1 MNSLRSHRQ
10 STMNMS
16 RFSKFVKLA
25 AAAALVAACTPAA
38 KIGGVVESAPS
49 SEVIVKLLDVNRY
62 EVLDTVKTDAS
73 GRFSYK
79 VDVEKGQPEFVYVF
93 YKDTKIASLL
103 LEAGDNVTV
112 KADTLGFY
120 EVEGSEECVKLA
132 QVENDYAATM
142 GRLGAI
148 AARIDKTSDPETAA
162 ALAKDMSREYVQ
174 YYRNS
179 VKYVLQNSKS
189 LTAVPVLYQNFGA
202 DLPVFAQSTD
212 ALHFIAVADSLET
225 VYPESKYVKALRK
238 EAERRS
244 GYLELQAKIANAEE
258 IGYPDIELPD
268 LNAKKIKLSDV
279 DAKVIMVYFW
289 SATDASQKMFNL
301 DVLKSLYEDY
311 HKRGFEIYQVALDP
325 DKASWAQVVKQQAL
339 PWINVCDGL
348 GGNSPYV
355 LTYNLAGLPSAY
367 IISDGELVDGQVVD
381 EKSLRKLI
389 DKLLK

>member
-1 MNSLRSHRQ
+1 MSSLRSHRQ

-38 KIGGVVESAPS
+38 KIDGVVESAPS

-79 VDVEKGQPEFVYVF
+79 VDVEKGQPEFLYIF

-103 LEAGDNVTV
+103 LESGDAVMVTS
-112 KADTLGFY
+112 DTLGFY
-120 EVEGSEECVKLA
+120 EVEGSDECVKLA
-132 QVENDYAATM
+132 QVENDHAATM

-148 AARIDKTSDPETAA
+148 SSRIEKATDPEVVS
-162 ALAKDMSREYVQ
+162 ALAKDMTREYVQ

-179 VKYVLQNSKS
+179 VKYVLENSKS
-189 LTAVPVLYQNFGA
+189 LTSVPVLYQNFGA

-212 ALHFIAVADSLET
+212 ALHFRTVADSLET

-244 GYLELQAKIANAEE
+244 GYLELQAKLANAEE

-268 LNAKKIKLSDV
+268 INARKIKLSEV

-289 SATDASQKMFNL
+289 SATDANQKMFNL
-301 DVLKSLYEDY
+301 DVLKSLYDDY

-325 DKASWAQVVKQQAL
+325 DKASWAQVVKQQNL

-367 IISDGELVDGQVVD
+367 IICDGDLVDGQVVD

>member
-1 MNSLRSHRQ
+1 
-10 STMNMS
+10 MS

-38 KIGGVVESAPS
+38 KIDGVVESAPS

-79 VDVEKGQPEFVYVF
+79 VDVEKGQPEFVYIF

-103 LEAGDNVTV
+103 LESGDAVMV
-112 KADTLGFY
+112 SSDTLGFY
-120 EVEGSEECVKLA
+120 EVEGSDECVKLA
-132 QVENDYAATM
+132 QVENDHAATM

-148 AARIDKTSDPETAA
+148 SSRIEKATDPEVVS
-162 ALAKDMSREYVQ
+162 ALAKDMTREYVQ

-179 VKYVLQNSKS
+179 VKYVLENSKS
-189 LTAVPVLYQNFGA
+189 LTSVPVLYQNFGA

-212 ALHFIAVADSLET
+212 ALHFRTVADSLET

-244 GYLELQAKIANAEE
+244 GYLELQAKLANAEE

-268 LNAKKIKLSDV
+268 INARKIKLSEV

-289 SATDASQKMFNL
+289 SATDANQKMFNL
-301 DVLKSLYEDY
+301 DVLKSLYDDY

-325 DKASWAQVVKQQAL
+325 DKASWAQVVKQQNL

-367 IISDGELVDGQVVD
+367 IICDGDLVDGQVVD

>member
-1 MNSLRSHRQ
+1 MSSLRSHRQ

-38 KIGGVVESAPS
+38 KIDGVVESAPS

-62 EVLDTVKTDAS
+62 EVLDTLKTDES
-73 GRFSYK
+73 GKFSYK
-79 VDVEKGQPEFVYVF
+79 VEVEKGQPEFVYLF

-103 LEAGDNVTV
+103 LESGDDVQV
-112 KADTLGFY
+112 AADTLGFY
-120 EVEGSEECVKLA
+120 EVEGSDECVKLA

-148 AARIDKTSDPETAA
+148 ASRIEKTSDPEVVS
-162 ALAKDMSREYVQ
+162 ALAKDMTREYVQ

-179 VKYVLQNSKS
+179 VKYVLENSKS
-189 LTAVPVLYQNFGA
+189 LTSVPVLYQNFGA

-212 ALHFIAVADSLET
+212 AIHFMTVADSLST

-238 EAERRS
+238 EAERRF
-244 GYLELQAKIANAEE
+244 GYLELQSKLANAEE

-268 LNAKKIKLSDV
+268 INAKKVKLSEV

-289 SATDASQKMFNL
+289 SATDANQKMFNL
-301 DVLKSLYEDY
+301 DVLKSLYDDY

-325 DKASWAQVVKQQAL
+325 DKVSWAQVVKQQNL
-339 PWINVCDGL
+339 PWINVCDAL

-355 LTYNLAGLPSAY
+355 LTYNLGGLPSAF
-367 IISDGELVDGQVVD
+367 IICDGELVDGQVVD